1 MRLSLKRSFLILMVY
16 GDLREHRSHMISRP
30 RIFLFARRGTR
41 QMRKNMPKAGEGIYQ
56 DAHAASVG
64 QACP

>member
-16 GDLREHRSHMISRP
+16 GDLRERRNHMISRP
-30 RIFLFARRGTR
+30 RIFLFARPEARN
-41 QMRKNMPKAGEGIYQ
+41 NMPKAGEGIYQ